1 MKIISGL
8 WTKKGSS
15 ETTLGFGPKKRQ
27 KAPSNAPDERA
38 LTSTVPSHKVIRMAH
53 GTAAYTYA
61 YGFGGHDAKQCQANG
76 AVCTEGQTTVRF
88 GLSYTCYL
96 RCSGKCLVENNF
108 WQYPSSV
115 KSG

>member
-76 AVCTEGQTTVRF
+76 ADF
-88 GLSYTCYL
+88 
-96 RCSGKCLVENNF
+96 LVLHRGSDDCGFRIELYMLPPLF
-108 WQYPSSV
+108 R
-115 KSG
+115 